1 MIIHTHNSIH
11 PYQETIATNKSKSR
25 LRDFLDSKMS
35 QNAEIATPFEALGLG
50 GVNVDTNTILLA
62 HSTLVAK
69 AQVSLQSGAL
79 SQERFS
85 ALSSSL
91 ASALQSALQEASAR
105 GGGHYL
111 GDLWG
116 H

>member
-1 MIIHTHNSIH
+1 
-11 PYQETIATNKSKSR
+11 
-25 LRDFLDSKMS
+25 MS
-35 QNAEIATPFEALGLG
+35 QNAETPTPLEALGLG

-62 HSTLVAK
+62 HSTLMGK
-69 AQVSLQSGAL
+69 AQVSLESGAL

-105 GGGHYL
+105 GGVHYL
-111 GDLWG
+111 GKLWG